1 MKNLQTIRTILLLL
15 IVVGTIPL
23 LAQTWPKYY
32 GQPTRFDN
40 SYDIAEAYDNG
51 YYILGYYYSQNT
63 LPKTWLIKT
72 DVNGEVLWEKVF
84 TSYYNKSSALDPT
97 HDGGVLICGNNQRT
111 EGEKTNPYVI
121 KLNACGEKEWCVNFA
136 ESHEASYPW
145 AQDIKE
151 LPSGDIVVLV
161 NEYGYHP
168 INTLHLF
175 NLTASGEVLWRNP
188 YASGYEH
195 PGSINPLGNK
205 VMITSNSQFMITG
218 SIYWEEPWNPG
229 GGFILRPLFT
239 LIDSLGSEQ
248 WVLPF
253 GLNDTLYGEAY
264 NVIEIN
270 QNEYVAT
277 ATNWSDE
284 PQISPMFIKFD
295 ETPHVL
301 NYSIIEASEIDTLF
315 SEGHFGYI
323 KQIDSTFYLAGTFEI
338 GNTYKSP
345 LTNVILSENLFN
357 NPQVMDKSIYL
368 SHYWPYSFLALGT
381 DKFLNTSNYDAN
393 AVSDIALSKVNAQL
407 EMDTLDPGTY
417 TYDSLCTTPGL
428 PQTGFISLSDCGLFV
443 GMGEIPTPQQY
454 NERISHIPITA
465 FPNPVKEDAI
475 TLEFENTEHHANM
488 ELRCY
493 DSYGR
498 QCHSQ
503 KIYKG
508 QQQTRLDVSDWS
520 TGIYIA
526 IIYSNGGVRGKV
538 KFVRE

>member
-32 GQPTRFDN
+32 GQPGRYDD

-51 YYILGYYYSQNT
+51 YYILGYQYSSVAQ
-63 LPKTWLIKT
+63 KTWLIKT

-84 TSYYNKSSALDPT
+84 TSYFNKSQALDPT
-97 HDGGVLICGNNQRT
+97 RDGGVLICGMNERA
-111 EGEKTNPYVI
+111 EGDKTAPYVI

-168 INTLHLF
+168 INTMHLF
-175 NLTASGEVLWRNP
+175 KLNPSGEVLWRNP
-188 YASGYEH
+188 YASAYEH
-195 PGSINPLGNK
+195 PGSLNPEGNK
-205 VMITSNSQFMITG
+205 ILITATNEYLLTG
-218 SIYWEEPWNPG
+218 NAYWEDAWNPG
-229 GGFILRPLFT
+229 GSMGLRSLFV
-239 LIDSLGSEQ
+239 LVDSVGHEK

-253 GLNDTLYGEAY
+253 GTSDTIYGKALMSIQDSDETFIAVGS
-264 NVIEIN
+264 NWKNEIN
-270 QNEYVAT
+270 PLLMKYDVNGKIRGYNTIDMGTINPLIGEGIFT
-277 ATNWSDE
+277 RFDLKSPNIILGGGFS
-284 PQISPMFIKFD
+284 ISAPTHYDMMEAVFD
-295 ETPHVL
+295 SNYMNSNYGVL
-301 NYSIIEASEIDTLF
+301 NYVIHAQNDSPYDMKVFNKNKILTSSASL
-315 SEGHFGYI
+315 
-323 KQIDSTFYLAGTFEI
+323 
-338 GNTYKSP
+338 
-345 LTNVILSENLFN
+345 LSAK
-357 NPQVMDKSIYL
+357 DI
-368 SHYWPYSFLALGT
+368 FLA
-381 DKFLNTSNYDAN
+381 KLNPD
-393 AVSDIALSKVNAQL
+393 L
-407 EMDTLDPGTY
+407 EYDTLDPGTY

-428 PQTGFISLSDCGLFV
+428 PQSGFISLSDCGLFV
-443 GMGEIPTPQQY
+443 GMDEIPTPQQY
-454 NERISHIPITA
+454 NERISQIPITA
-465 FPNPVKEDAI
+465 YPNPVKDGTL
-475 TLEFENTEHHANM
+475 TLEFENTEHHANI

-526 IIYSNGGVRGKV
+526 IIYSTGGVRGKV